1 MEQDDQNSFEET
13 FDNSLPEQY
22 EQQDILDVLLD
33 ANNRAPVVL
42 VGDKGEQIA
51 FEQIA
56 VIPHKVGETPKLY
69 AILKPID
76 KIEGVAPDEAIVFY
90 IDDSGEGEAS
100 LIVETDEKIAVE
112 VFDKYYQLLDEAI
125 GEAEKDSKMTRLLK
139 RLDKKRKWNK
149 E

>member
-1 MEQDDQNSFEET
+1 MIVYTYSPKGGRLWNKT
-13 FDNSLPEQY
+13 IKTALKKLLI
-22 EQQDILDVLLD
+22 ILCP
-33 ANNRAPVVL
+33 NNTSSRIF
-42 VGDKGEQIA
+42 EQIA